1 MTIKT
6 ALILCAGYGK
16 RLKPLTTS
24 KPKPLIEINNSILLN
39 QAIELVFSLGIEKLK
54 INTFYLS
61 DQIINFLKFH
71 KFKNNIEII
80 NDGKEILDT
89 GGGIKNMIRYVNGN
103 DFLVMNPDT
112 LWVENYKHTI
122 TKMINYY
129 EKKNLD
135 NLLLVVNKKYSFDK
149 RFSGDFQ
156 FREMKLY
163 RDSNLDYIY
172 TGVQILNKNLFRE
185 IKEKKFSVNV
195 IWDNQ
200 IKKKN
205 LNGFESHHLFEHLTD
220 LEIYNKLIKK

>member
-1 MTIKT
+1 MIIKT

-16 RLKPLTTS
+16 RLKPLTLS

-39 QAIELVFSLGIEKLK
+39 QAIELVISLGIKELK

-61 DQIINFLKFH
+61 EQIINFLKFH
-71 KFKNNIEII
+71 KFKDNIEII
-80 NDGKEILDT
+80 TDGKEILDT
-89 GGGIKNMIRYVNGN
+89 GGGIKNMIHYVNGN

-112 LWVENYKHTI
+112 LWVENYKYTI

-129 EKKNLD
+129 EKKDLD

-149 RFSGDFQ
+149 RFGGDFQ
-156 FREMKLY
+156 FKKKKLF
-163 RDSNLDYIY
+163 RDSKRDYIY
-172 TGVQILNKNLFRE
+172 TGVQILNKNLFRK
-185 IKEKKFSVNV
+185 IKEKKFSMNF

>member
-16 RLKPLTTS
+16 RLNPLTLS
-24 KPKPLIEINNSILLN
+24 KPKPLIEINDSILLN
-39 QAIELVFSLGIEKLK
+39 QAIELVLSLGIEKLK

-112 LWVENYKHTI
+112 LWVKNYKYTL

-156 FREMKLY
+156 FKEMKLN
-163 RDSNLDYIY
+163 RDSNLNYIY

-205 LNGFESHHLFEHLTD
+205 LNGFESHHIFEHLTD

>member
-16 RLKPLTTS
+16 RLNPLTLS
-24 KPKPLIEINNSILLN
+24 KPKPLIEINDSILLN
-39 QAIELVFSLGIEKLK
+39 QAIELVLSLGIEKLK

-61 DQIINFLKFH
+61 DQIINFLKFQ

-122 TKMINYY
+122 SKMINYY

-156 FREMKLY
+156 FRGMKLY

-205 LNGFESHHLFEHLTD
+205 LNGFESHHIFEHLTD
-220 LEIYNKLIKK
+220 LKIYNKLIKK